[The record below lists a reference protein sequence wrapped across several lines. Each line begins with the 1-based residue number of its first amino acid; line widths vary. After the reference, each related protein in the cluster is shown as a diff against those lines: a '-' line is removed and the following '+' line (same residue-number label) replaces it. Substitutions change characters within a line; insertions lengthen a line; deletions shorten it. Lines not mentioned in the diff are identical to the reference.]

1 MKVAK
6 TQLLIAIFAMLM
18 GVLPLRL
25 FATDWQSHIKKT
37 WEFKAETGTVEIVL
51 LAFPEYPN
59 VTSLEIVYKEDTS
72 PSIAEEVG
80 FIREVVRQLPSLG
93 YHVNTLS
100 NISIRGFREP
110 EVRERVAIA
119 ALHSKE
125 WQSSTKVVG
134 GAERVVE
141 TLLNSTGVYDAFN
154 SAFEEYGLTVRAGG
168 VEKVAVAPC
177 MSLKLSDS
185 ACNIHH
191 NVQVPI
197 GANYDLVLVKKGKGA
212 SSDRPPNS

>member
-1 MKVAK
+1 M
-6 TQLLIAIFAMLM
+6 
-18 GVLPLRL
+18 

-51 LAFPEYPN
+51 LAFPKYPN
-59 VTSLEIVYKEDTS
+59 VTSLEIIYKDGAS

-100 NISIRGFREP
+100 NISMRGFREP

-125 WQSSTKVVG
+125 WQSFTKVVG
-134 GAERVVE
+134 GAEQLVE
-141 TLLNSTGVYDAFN
+141 NLLNSTGVYDAFN
-154 SAFEEYGLTVRAGG
+154 SAKEAHCSPSWMSRSRTPKAARTRQSPSVSCRCAIRTETPSP
-168 VEKVAVAPC
+168 EP
-177 MSLKLSDS
+177 MSLST
-185 ACNIHH
+185 A
-191 NVQVPI
+191 PWP
-197 GANYDLVLVKKGKGA
+197 
-212 SSDRPPNS
+212 SSPLALTFSWSTSPTPRSP